1 MFKKW
6 NKLLGNAGC
15 PACAGGNYQCLT
27 GIGKDTLQGLHREFR
42 KTIRSVYTKSPNTF
56 QCAKC
61 NCYWH
66 LQNSLLNKVPRE
78 QSQFYLNWLCLE
90 NWNFFEYD
98 ETFRQI
104 GAFSYSQKCLEFPC
118 CVTKQNNEF
127 IEKSLIYFTD
137 FIPPFYCGY
146 KDIFF
151 VNDIKNI
158 SPSKYALPAKV
169 RCRSHTAP
177 EKGMCY
183 APTSVETSN
192 GIKII

>member
-1 MFKKW
+1 M
-6 NKLLGNAGC
+6 
-15 PACAGGNYQCLT
+15 
-27 GIGKDTLQGLHREFR
+27 
-42 KTIRSVYTKSPNTF
+42 
-56 QCAKC
+56 
-61 NCYWH
+61 
-66 LQNSLLNKVPRE
+66 PRE

-192 GIKII
+192 GIKIILNYGVNFLDVNGIDPSKINLSDDAKDSKALGYSERTNEITVFVGKYNESLEKYRIKDS